1 MDEASAETRVSV
13 EDTQGDKA
21 TPRGDRESPEARK
34 EGRQCGSLAS
44 GWKRCLERKPA
55 VSRSGHTGAGG
66 GAKLGLRISSGGEL
80 SLWSNLS
87 RFHREFNQKS
97 KGLAEWQSL
106 PLLLWAV
113 IHLTNPKGI
122 KDWQSPGQVN
132 HSL

>member
-1 MDEASAETRVSV
+1 MSV

-34 EGRQCGSLAS
+34 EGRQRGSLAS

-80 SLWSNLS
+80 SLW
-87 RFHREFNQKS
+87 
-97 KGLAEWQSL
+97 GLVAQEQLWKRGQSWSWESAQSDTQ
-106 PLLLWAV
+106 PR
-113 IHLTNPKGI
+113 PKGVR
-122 KDWQSPGQVN
+122 KGPSSNAEFSKTVRDG
-132 HSL
+132 